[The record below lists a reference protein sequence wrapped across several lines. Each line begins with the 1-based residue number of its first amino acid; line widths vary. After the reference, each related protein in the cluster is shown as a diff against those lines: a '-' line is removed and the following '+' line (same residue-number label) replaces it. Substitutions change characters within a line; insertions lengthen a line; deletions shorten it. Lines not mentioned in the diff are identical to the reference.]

1 MFVYINENFLHA
13 PSTDLSKE
21 VVKLLVGL
29 MVAQASEV
37 FVETMG
43 PATGKSAGL
52 RSKLCMQVS
61 SAYAALVEDVKEW
74 HTKGVFLREWSL
86 LIQVRHFS
94 LLYSCSRQSAD
105 RSAHTTDQ
113 SQVLWL
119 ARSLPPVD
127 RRHER
132 RQIRRSSR
140 PPPSRREPR
149 QGGQSPCAALHV
161 DFLDDLGRQLV
172 AG

>member
-86 LIQVRHFS
+86 LIQVRRH
-94 LLYSCSRQSAD
+94 SAP
-105 RSAHTTDQ
+105 APGQT
-113 SQVLWL
+113 
-119 ARSLPPVD
+119 VD
-127 RRHER
+127 
-132 RQIRRSSR
+132 
-140 PPPSRREPR
+140 
-149 QGGQSPCAALHV
+149 
-161 DFLDDLGRQLV
+161 
-172 AG
+172 

>member
-1 MFVYINENFLHA
+1 MIFNIGATLSSLAASSPRTGPEGLKRAFHSFRCAAGMFVYINENFLHA

-43 PATGKSAGL
+43 PATGKGAGL

-86 LIQVRHFS
+86 LIQAS
-94 LLYSCSRQSAD
+94 ALLSGPSTAPHRMLTY
-105 RSAHTTDQ
+105 AH
-113 SQVLWL
+113 
-119 ARSLPPVD
+119 
-127 RRHER
+127 
-132 RQIRRSSR
+132 
-140 PPPSRREPR
+140 
-149 QGGQSPCAALHV
+149 GG
-161 DFLDDLGRQLV
+161 
-172 AG
+172 